1 MKINFENMETQ
12 VLPQFKGGE
21 GDFLVKMFTD
31 GAGKIMRGTL
41 PPGACIGYHKH
52 ETNCEIIYIISGAGK
67 CKYEDG
73 EETLAAGD
81 CHYCPWGKSHALINN
96 GVENLEF
103 FAVVCQMNGF
113 DFAHIEKTL
122 QFPDTEER
130 PEQEVFNV
138 IFSLGRDAENWDEV
152 KYAYDLLISLT
163 EKKCQDVRVYAL
175 ASLGVMATLKKKRML
190 KKIFD
195 KKKVRSLM
203 DRELAICGE
212 NEWARGTLECALSD
226 LKRVYHR
233 IKTV

>member
-1 MKINFENMETQ
+1 MKINFGEMETK

-21 GDFLVKMFTD
+21 GEFLVKMFTD
-31 GAGKIMRGTL
+31 GTGKIMRGTL
-41 PPGACIGYHKH
+41 APGSAIGYHKH
-52 ETNCEIIYIISGAGK
+52 ETNCEIIYILSGTGK

-81 CHYCPWGKSHALINN
+81 CHYCPYGKSHALINN

-103 FAVVCQMNGF
+103 FAIVSQMNGF

-130 PEQEVFNV
+130 PEQEVFSV
-138 IFSLGRDAENWDEV
+138 IFSLGRDAANWDET

-175 ASLGVMATLKKKRML
+175 QALAIMALLKKKRML

-195 KKKVRSLM
+195 KKKVRSLIL
-203 DRELAICGE
+203 RELASCGE
-212 NEWARGTLECALSD
+212 NEWAKGTLECALSD
-226 LKRVYHR
+226 LKKVYHR
-233 IKTV
+233 I